1 MCCIARVIFQRGSVC
16 DSPVQP
22 VEMLMSFASS
32 DIQMQLFLRTLTS
45 ILINEEVNDEEVS
58 VSPPVLK
65 SIALQ
70 NLLVLCTV
78 SSFFCNI
85 LKHAFIFISIIAKSS
100 MIEKQ
105 PI

>member
-85 LKHAFIFISIIAKSS
+85 EAHFSFVHWL
-100 MIEKQ
+100 
-105 PI
+105 